1 MTRERTWDV
10 EEEAP
15 SITERQPGRKMQAAA
30 SSAVLAFAV
39 MGICAVAPPVS
50 VRAISAA
57 SSPVRVV
64 EIVKRPVPR
73 KGSAGK
79 RAPGQFE
86 PDVGYGISTPR
97 LARMMP
103 AFVRLTDSSEIDEVD
118 LPPL

>member
-1 MTRERTWDV
+1 MIRERTWDV

-15 SITERQPGRKMQAAA
+15 SITERRPGRKMQATA
-30 SSAVLAFAV
+30 SSAVLSFV
-39 MGICAVAPPVS
+39 LMGVCAVAPPVS
-50 VRAISAA
+50 VRALSAA
-57 SSPVRVV
+57 SSPVGVV

-79 RAPGQFE
+79 RASGQFE

-97 LARMMP
+97 LARLMP
-103 AFVRLTDSSEIDEVD
+103 SFVRLTDSSETDEVD